1 MMMKLDKKLKNG
13 NSDQLWRE
21 YLGFLDL
28 DLDGYMAIQNR
39 LMLEQISLW
48 CASGLGKRIMGNSK
62 APATI
67 EEFRKTVPLTTY
79 EDYADVL
86 LGEHEEELPAP
97 PAIWIKTTWEGVEH
111 PFKAAPYT
119 QGMLDTYRT
128 NMGACL
134 MMFGASKK
142 GKYTVGKRVL
152 SGFAPLP
159 YATGLMGLMLRQ
171 ETDMRFLPPYESGK
185 ELSFSQKTK
194 LGLKMAL
201 GEGMDYLFSM
211 GSIAYCMSH
220 MLTDP
225 NRKHSKGGMSLRIAA
240 RYLRA
245 KVRCKR
251 ENRPMLPKDLFSLTA
266 LVCAGTDNACYKDDL
281 ERMWG
286 VRPMEIFA
294 GTEPTL
300 IGVETWNKNGLY
312 FFPDPCFYEFLP
324 MDRPAD
330 ADLRHAPTLLMNEV
344 VPGEK
349 YELVIS
355 VLKGGAFARYRT
367 GDVYRC
373 EHIGVAADQT
383 KLPCFRYIDRV
394 PEVIDIAGFTRITQT
409 SIDSAIEMSGLPIGD
424 WFAAKEFDEQG
435 HPYLHLYVELKPG
448 RPVNYALT
456 CGLLKEHLSIYFKY
470 LDSDYRDLKRLLN
483 MDPLEITILTGH
495 AIKRFEQ
502 IHGRAIRSVNPSDRD
517 VAEVLRLQAE
527 EAEPKPAST
536 GFYTAGGDD

>member
-1 MMMKLDKKLKNG
+1 MKLDAKLQSS
-13 NSDQLWRE
+13 NSDELWRE

-28 DLDGYMAIQNR
+28 DPDGYMAIQNR

-48 CASGLGKRIMGNSK
+48 CASGIGKRIIGDNRSPK
-62 APATI
+62 TL
-67 EEFRKTVPLTTY
+67 EEFREMVPLTTY
-79 EDYADVL
+79 EDYAEVL
-86 LGEHEEELPAP
+86 LSGHEEELPAP
-97 PAIWIKTTWEGVEH
+97 PVIWIKTTWEGAEH

-134 MMFGASKK
+134 MMFGATEK
-142 GKYTVGKRVL
+142 GKYTVGKRIL

-171 ETDMRFLPPYESGK
+171 ETNMRFLPPYESGK

-194 LGLKMAL
+194 LGFKMAL
-201 GEGMDYLFSM
+201 NEGMDYLFSM
-211 GSIAYCMSH
+211 GSVAYCISN
-220 MLTDP
+220 MLIDP
-225 NRKHSKGGMSLRIAA
+225 NRQRGTGKLSPRVAA

-245 KVRCKR
+245 RLRCKQ
-251 ENRPMLPKDLFSLTA
+251 ENRPMLPKDLFTLTA

-286 VRPMEIFA
+286 VRPLEVFA

-324 MDRPAD
+324 LDRPESTD
-330 ADLRHAPTLLMNEV
+330 PRHAATLLMNEV

-373 EHIGVAADQT
+373 EGIGSAADQT
-383 KLPCFRYIDRV
+383 RLPRFRYIDRV
-394 PEVIDIAGFTRITQT
+394 PDVIDIAGFTRITHS
-409 SIDSAIEMSGLPIGD
+409 SIASVIDMSGLPID
-424 WFAAKEFDEQG
+424 SWFAAKEFNEQG

-456 CGLLKEHLSIYFKY
+456 RELLKEHLSIYFKY

-483 MDPLEITILTGH
+483 MDPLEITILTGNV
-495 AIKRFEQ
+495 ISRFEQ
-502 IHGRAIRSVNPSDRD
+502 IRGRAIRSINPPDQD
-517 VAEVLRLQAE
+517 VAELLRLQWDE
-527 EAEPKPAST
+527 REPEAAST